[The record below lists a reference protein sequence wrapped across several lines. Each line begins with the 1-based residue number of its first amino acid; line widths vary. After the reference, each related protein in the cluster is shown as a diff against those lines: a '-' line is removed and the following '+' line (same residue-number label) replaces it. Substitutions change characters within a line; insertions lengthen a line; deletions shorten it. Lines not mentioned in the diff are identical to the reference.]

1 MSTAAALETPAEAT
15 SEGPGSAAPE
25 ALPPQIV
32 QRALRVDTAR
42 RAALLRHLL
51 REPGFRPVLVFVAT
65 RYTAELLAHKLGRWG
80 VKAAALH
87 GELGQTLRARVLAD
101 FRAGQLQAVVATD
114 LAARGLHVDA
124 LPVVLNY
131 DLARSPTEHLHR
143 IGRTGRAGASGLAIS
158 FVAADAPGSEAHF
171 RLIEKRQG
179 QRVPRETVPGYE
191 PQATPVDG
199 EVDTPH
205 AADADLQTSA
215 ADEAPRGL
223 DPNGGVKGRRKSR
236 KDKLREAAA
245 SSSSTATPPT
255 VPATPAAIPPAGD
268 P

>member
-1 MSTAAALETPAEAT
+1 M
-15 SEGPGSAAPE
+15 
-25 ALPPQIV
+25 
-32 QRALRVDTAR
+32 
-42 RAALLRHLL
+42 
-51 REPGFRPVLVFVAT
+51 
-65 RYTAELLAHKLGRWG
+65 
-80 VKAAALH
+80 KAAALH
-87 GELGQTLRARVLAD
+87 GELGQSVRARVLAD

-114 LAARGLHVDA
+114 LAARGLHVEA

-191 PQATPVDG
+191 PQAAPVDG
-199 EVDTPH
+199 EVDTPL

-215 ADEAPRGL
+215 ADGAPDEAAAPRGL

-245 SSSSTATPPT
+245 SSSATVTPPT
-255 VPATPAAIPPAGD
+255 VPATPAALPPAGD
-268 P
+268 R